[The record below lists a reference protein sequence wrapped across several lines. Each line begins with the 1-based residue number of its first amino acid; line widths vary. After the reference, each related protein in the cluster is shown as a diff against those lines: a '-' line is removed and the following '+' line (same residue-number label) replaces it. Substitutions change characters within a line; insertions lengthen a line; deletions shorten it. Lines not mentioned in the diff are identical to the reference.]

1 MGKRALLLPLPFRL
15 VAVTELGSSQDLLV
29 QMTYAGLH
37 VRDYLRYDFAY
48 TKKHSEWEL
57 PILQVKNWACP
68 STDAGPSWVA
78 SPRAAFI

>member
-1 MGKRALLLPLPFRL
+1 M
-15 VAVTELGSSQDLLV
+15 

-57 PILQVKNWACP
+57 PILQVQNWACP
-68 STDAGPSWVA
+68 STRHGAQLCGKSSRSIYRSIEW
-78 SPRAAFI
+78 